1 MSKKSIVFII
11 IVSVICAWLFDV
23 FIGRSLTAK
32 ISTWPIMNRLNILS
46 PQAPIVITNR
56 ETVRVSDGTDMVEAA
71 SQIKS
76 KIASVVL
83 VSGNSASIVGTAV
96 NLSSDGSFVTGSG
109 TLGAKTGDYY
119 VVLND
124 GRQAQVSQSFVDPA
138 TSLVFF
144 KAALD
149 SVPVASIGSSAG
161 LAAAEKIVF
170 VQSSLQNF
178 SVQTQGSFVESPQ
191 SDASSQLFQSDYPRR
206 SFTAGMPA
214 QMQSGEAAVNTN
226 AEVVGVWNGNGLIS
240 ADVLKQAMSLY
251 FGQQKIIRPA
261 FGFSYSIV
269 GQNEAKLTG
278 TPQGAKVTGVDP
290 VSPAHS
296 AGLLAGDV
304 ITAVNGQAISESSGL
319 EEVLQNFK
327 PNDKISLA
335 VARKAQAVTLSLIVG
350 TLK

>member
-1 MSKKSIVFII
+1 
-11 IVSVICAWLFDV
+11 
-23 FIGRSLTAK
+23 
-32 ISTWPIMNRLNILS
+32 
-46 PQAPIVITNR
+46 
-56 ETVRVSDGTDMVEAA
+56 
-71 SQIKS
+71 
-76 KIASVVL
+76 
-83 VSGNSASIVGTAV
+83 
-96 NLSSDGSFVTGSG
+96 
-109 TLGAKTGDYY
+109 
-119 VVLND
+119 
-124 GRQAQVSQSFVDPA
+124 
-138 TSLVFF
+138 
-144 KAALD
+144 
-149 SVPVASIGSSAG
+149 
-161 LAAAEKIVF
+161 
-170 VQSSLQNF
+170 
-178 SVQTQGSFVESPQ
+178 
-191 SDASSQLFQSDYPRR
+191 
-206 SFTAGMPA
+206 MPA